1 MKIQKIWV
9 SVSTS
14 RLRELQSCCWYSEL
28 ETPSPSLPVWAWP
41 AVIDLKW
48 VVVGARNLPKMV
60 VSDWSTDILSGQG
73 AEGGELEQE
82 HREYSASEGLAD
94 NCAGPGLCPP
104 AVDISPGVA
113 FVLVQHLF
121 WCSVCS
127 GAAFV
132 RLQHLSW
139 YKICLRV
146 TFTQVYQLHL
156 SKQHQSHQDKFTDGT
171 LFFCLKKFWCLLFPN
186 FSFFIRKMIFFLL
199 VTMFPKTEG
208 TRHYFFPLWSPFL
221 YQRFFH

>member
-28 ETPSPSLPVWAWP
+28 ETPSPSLPVWAWTV
-41 AVIDLKW
+41 VIDLKW

-104 AVDISPGVA
+104 AVDISPGVV

-121 WCSVCS
+121 GCGICL

-132 RLQHLSW
+132 LVQRLFGCSICSSATFVLVQNLSACDI
-139 YKICLRV
+139 YPGLPAASI
-146 TFTQVYQLHL
+146 
-156 SKQHQSHQDKFTDGT
+156 
-171 LFFCLKKFWCLLFPN
+171 
-186 FSFFIRKMIFFLL
+186 
-199 VTMFPKTEG
+199 
-208 TRHYFFPLWSPFL
+208 
-221 YQRFFH
+221 